1 MLNVIYDD
9 NSWKFIFPILINFA
23 MSITVYFLT
32 IRLIPK
38 IKDMFVKANLYG
50 IDMNKKSGEKVP
62 EALGVVT
69 GCLFLITLFLF
80 IPVPFTNYIFNDIN
94 FPYNEFMEFL
104 AALLSICCML
114 LLGFA
119 DDVLDLRWRHK
130 LLLPTIASLPLL
142 MVYYINF
149 NSTLIIVPK
158 PLRPWFGFSVD
169 LWVFYYLYMGMLAVF
184 CTNAINILAGINGL
198 EVGQSLVISI
208 SILLF
213 NIIELSGDLWKAHQF
228 SLYFMLPYIATSLGL
243 LKFNCICEK
252 YSWTACRKERN
263 QLENHARMLP
273 STQPLLPYFRI
284 KRGCNSTQGARVS
297 KYPAQVFVGDTF
309 CYLSGMTFAVV
320 GIIGHFSKT
329 TLLFFIPQIINFLY
343 SVPQLFHLI
352 PCPRHRLPKY
362 NKKTDKLDI
371 STTIFNKKDIG
382 SVGKFI
388 AWIFRKLN
396 IIKWQEDDQGIV
408 TCNNLTLINFVLINT
423 GPINE
428 PTLTLILLLIQ
439 VVSSSLAF
447 LIRYP
452 LASIFYEV

>member
-1 MLNVIYDD
+1 MLNVIYNE

-94 FPYNEFMEFL
+94 FPHNEFMEFL

-130 LLLPTIASLPLL
+130 LLLPTVASLPLL

-158 PLRPWFGFSVD
+158 PLRPWFGLSVD

-243 LKFNCICEK
+243 LKFN
-252 YSWTACRKERN
+252 W
-263 QLENHARMLP
+263 
-273 STQPLLPYFRI
+273 
-284 KRGCNSTQGARVS
+284 
-297 KYPAQVFVGDTF
+297 YPAQVFVGDTF

-362 NKKTDKLDI
+362 NKETDKLDI
-371 STTIFNKKDIG
+371 STTVFNKKDIG
-382 SVGKFI
+382 SV
-388 AWIFRKLN
+388 N
-396 IIKWQEDDQGIV
+396 
-408 TCNNLTLINFVLINT
+408 
-423 GPINE
+423 
-428 PTLTLILLLIQ
+428 
-439 VVSSSLAF
+439 S
-447 LIRYP
+447 
-452 LASIFYEV
+452 

>member
-1 MLNVIYDD
+1 MLNVIYND

-94 FPYNEFMEFL
+94 FPHNEFMEFL

-130 LLLPTIASLPLL
+130 LLLPTVASLPLL

-158 PLRPWFGFSVD
+158 PLRPWFGLSVD

-243 LKFNCICEK
+243 LKFN
-252 YSWTACRKERN
+252 W
-263 QLENHARMLP
+263 
-273 STQPLLPYFRI
+273 
-284 KRGCNSTQGARVS
+284 
-297 KYPAQVFVGDTF
+297 YPAQVFVGDTF

-362 NKKTDKLDI
+362 NKETDKLDI
-371 STTIFNKKDIG
+371 STTVFNKKDIG

-423 GPINE
+423 GPMNE